1 MKRIRTSIFETNSS
15 STHSIS
21 MLRLPLPTNPI
32 PRNEHIILELY
43 DYISAGEKV
52 FYRTSLSKLCF
63 LINLLIIYVVDHLGN
78 YNIQTYDDFIKWSP
92 YTWLEEVVYEM
103 TRSTFEIGKD
113 YIVDEFPFLKYYKK
127 LPDLDDSGVLRLF
140 RCIRENDK
148 DTFKETVNIIIFDD
162 DAVIV
167 DEEYYDDERCVV
179 WEK

>member
-1 MKRIRTSIFETNSS
+1 MRCIRLGVFETNSS

-21 MLRLPLPTNPI
+21 MLRMPLPTNPI

-43 DYISAGEKV
+43 DYITIGEKV
-52 FYRTSLSKLCF
+52 LYRTSLSKLSF
-63 LINLLIIYVVDHLGN
+63 LINLLVIYVVDHLGN
-78 YNIQTYDDFIKWSP
+78 FTINTYDDFINWAP

-103 TRSTFEIGKD
+103 TRSTFEISKD

-127 LPDLDDSGVLRLF
+127 LSDLDDSGVLRLF

-148 DTFKETVNIIIFDD
+148 EKFKETANIIIFDD

-167 DEEYYDDERCVV
+167 DEEYYEGERCVV